1 MDKLAKDAAEA
12 RKAGM
17 TYGKWMAQQE
27 KSKNRVLTEDMNPAD
42 YSTCEYCGKL
52 FKKRKGKRSCSDICR
67 MAAEKR
73 RGEKEGEQNST

>member
-27 KSKNRVLTEDMNPAD
+27 KSKNRALTEDMNPEEFSA
-42 YSTCEYCGKL
+42 CERCGKL
-52 FKKRKGKRSCSDICR
+52 FKKRRGKRFCSDICR
-67 MAAEKR
+67 KEAER
-73 RGEKEGEQNST
+73 LRKESGGKANE